1 MMPTNVSHPGC
12 ATGRAGDTT
21 TARSYRASYAEHERI
36 DLRHEFY
43 WTRAFK
49 LKSTV
54 TTRGPH
60 QWIQDTAEQA
70 VSRARMKRDPAY
82 FIART
87 GRRPWAEPWHWETLK
102 SNSGYEARSPRTV
115 LAHVLYC
122 WDYWLSAT
130 HIPKKHDRRYAEA
143 LVLARRVLRSWRHWT
158 ASEQLLAPTW
168 QRIRLNA
175 RLLPPLS
182 SPSVSTPPRTSPTV
196 PRLQVEH
203 STWDRKIPLATW
215 RYGASPW
222 RLTLQEHE
230 EQARV
235 ISDYDRRRSE
245 SVSLFQDFDSRHPG
259 NVMLRSWHTVD
270 CPISRPHGPTVLWY
284 EFWPPPWHPTWAFG
298 TVQRQERYSQPP
310 PKFRC
315 VVCHYGQ
322 PFSWHLLEAA
332 PTFGPLHRRPVAG
345 STEWQER
352 RLFTNVGSSS
362 GSLTAQVQSFRARS
376 VHPGLFST
384 TAQVSP
390 AIIQSAEVYRSTTVE
405 VEDFTGAGELTSF
418 TQRNEQTLIAPQSD
432 EELSESDAERSEMYS
447 SDEEVGEDPFVPVSR
462 TWLRNP
468 VCIGSRITWRFW
480 GVLESAWVR
489 WVNLYRDSKERRFTG
504 KVIED
509 ISESDGDPPRT
520 PIRDLWATRDRK
532 ALEHAWSHWTE
543 FVAEHRCYSDGRSV
557 DSDWSSIAYDDAHD
571 YFFPDNYLD
580 FDSYFD
586 CLLSCDS
593 VPPPYTRNA
602 WRSDCAIT
610 IDSADLNDT
619 WELPSLVESDCAG
632 ELELI
637 RYTICT
643 STMAFE
649 DSAAAAI
656 SWERSLSLG
665 SRLVRAHS
673 AFQLASV
680 KDYWENRQGYLRRR
694 HTMKTPPA
702 KFSTK
707 RGRRQH
713 QQELRRARAHR
724 KSQRN
729 DMPRPAQPAVQ
740 FRSPF
745 PFAPPTSPSIPLTAS
760 KGVFTFSAA
769 ARPNPPAHRPENLST
784 EPRPPGR
791 DTGTRSALTVQ
802 SDRPKVRRGPGRCKQ
817 NGAILSSE
825 LLQPDTLSSSV
836 ADTSVD
842 DSDHASAAS
851 TVPLL
856 ATLLSLIRGLRPDL
870 SQRRR
875 KGRRCKSSWPVP
887 QLPTT
892 DTDLGKQRRKPR
904 KHSPRCTRALMR
916 ALGRSRWLNG
926 LCRGLHRGCT
936 DGTGPRPSVEP

>member
-1 MMPTNVSHPGC
+1 MPTNVSHPGC

-21 TARSYRASYAEHERI
+21 TARSYRTSFAERERLH
-36 DLRHEFY
+36 LRQEFY
-43 WTRAFK
+43 LGRRAFK
-49 LKSTV
+49 LNSTV
-54 TTRGPH
+54 TTRKPH
-60 QWIQDTAEQA
+60 KWMTYKSEKVVD
-70 VSRARMKRDPAY
+70 RARMRRDPTH
-82 FIART
+82 FIPRT
-87 GRRPWAEPWHWETLK
+87 DRRPWAQRCYWETLK
-102 SNSGYEARSPRTV
+102 SIRGYDAQKPRTV
-115 LAHVLYC
+115 LAHAWYC
-122 WDYWLSAT
+122 WGHWLDVT
-130 HIPKKHDRRYAEA
+130 HIPNKHKRRYAEA
-143 LVLARRVLRSWRHWT
+143 LVLAWRVLRRWRHWT
-158 ASEQLLAPTW
+158 ILAQLLAPTW
-168 QRIRLNA
+168 QQVRLNA
-175 RLLPPLS
+175 RLLPPLFT
-182 SPSVSTPPRTSPTV
+182 PSGSTPPRTSPTA
-196 PRLQVEH
+196 PRSQEVYRNP
-203 STWDRKIPLATW
+203 WDRKIPLAIW

-230 EQARV
+230 EQDPV
-235 ISDYDRRRSE
+235 TSE
-245 SVSLFQDFDSRHPG
+245 NDCWSSEQDSLLWDFDRLHPG
-259 NVMLRSWHTVD
+259 RVWLRSWHTVD
-270 CPISRPHGPTVLWY
+270 CPTSHSHCPTLLWY
-284 EFWPPPWHPTWAFG
+284 NFLPSSHAD
-298 TVQRQERYSQPP
+298 QMYRQDHYSRPP
-310 PKFRC
+310 PKFRY
-315 VVCHYGQ
+315 VICHYGQ
-322 PFSWHLLEAA
+322 PFSWHWIEAA
-332 PTFGPLHRRPVAG
+332 PSFGPMHCFQPHGPATG
-345 STEWQER
+345 WQESV
-352 RLFTNVGSSS
+352 LFTTVGSSS

-509 ISESDGDPPRT
+509 ISESDGDLPRT

-836 ADTSVD
+836 ADTSVE

>member
-1 MMPTNVSHPGC
+1 MMPTNVLHAGC
-12 ATGRAGDTT
+12 VTELAGDTT
-21 TARSYRASYAEHERI
+21 TARSYRTSFAERERLH
-36 DLRHEFY
+36 LRQEFY
-43 WTRAFK
+43 LGRRAFK
-49 LKSTV
+49 LNSTV
-54 TTRGPH
+54 TTRKPH
-60 QWIQDTAEQA
+60 KWMTYKSEKVVD
-70 VSRARMKRDPAY
+70 RARMRRDPTH
-82 FIART
+82 FIPRT
-87 GRRPWAEPWHWETLK
+87 DRRPWAQRCYWETLK
-102 SNSGYEARSPRTV
+102 SIRGYDAQKPRTV
-115 LAHVLYC
+115 LAHAWYC
-122 WDYWLSAT
+122 WGYWLEVT
-130 HIPKKHDRRYAEA
+130 HIPNKHKRRYAEA
-143 LVLARRVLRSWRHWT
+143 LVLAWRVLRRWRHWT
-158 ASEQLLAPTW
+158 ILAQLLAPTW
-168 QRIRLNA
+168 QQVRLNA
-175 RLLPPLS
+175 RLLPPLFT
-182 SPSVSTPPRTSPTV
+182 PSGSTPPRTSPTA
-196 PRLQVEH
+196 PRSQEVYRNP
-203 STWDRKIPLATW
+203 WDRKIPLAIW

-230 EQARV
+230 EQDPV
-235 ISDYDRRRSE
+235 TSE
-245 SVSLFQDFDSRHPG
+245 NDCWSSEQDSLLWDFDRLHPG
-259 NVMLRSWHTVD
+259 RVWLRSWHTVD
-270 CPISRPHGPTVLWY
+270 CPTSHSHCPTLLWY
-284 EFWPPPWHPTWAFG
+284 NFLPSSHAD
-298 TVQRQERYSQPP
+298 QMYRQDHYSRPP
-310 PKFRC
+310 PKFRY
-315 VVCHYGQ
+315 VICHYGQ
-322 PFSWHLLEAA
+322 PFSWHWIEAA
-332 PTFGPLHRRPVAG
+332 PSFGPMHCFQPHGPATG
-345 STEWQER
+345 WQESV
-352 RLFTNVGSSS
+352 LFTTVGSSS

-509 ISESDGDPPRT
+509 ISESDGDLPRT

>member
-1 MMPTNVSHPGC
+1 MPTNVLHAGC
-12 ATGRAGDTT
+12 ATELAGDTI
-21 TARSYRASYAEHERI
+21 TARSYSTSFAERERLH
-36 DLRHEFY
+36 LRQEFY
-43 WTRAFK
+43 LGRRAFK
-49 LKSTV
+49 LNSTV
-54 TTRGPH
+54 TTRKPRK
-60 QWIQDTAEQA
+60 WMTLKSEKVVD
-70 VSRARMKRDPAY
+70 RARMRRDPTH
-82 FIART
+82 FTPRT
-87 GRRPWAEPWHWETLK
+87 DRRPWAQRCSWVALK
-102 SNSGYEARSPRTV
+102 SIRGYDAQKPRTV
-115 LAHVLYC
+115 LAHAWYC
-122 WDYWLSAT
+122 WGYWLEVT
-130 HIPKKHDRRYAEA
+130 HIPNKHKRRYAEA
-143 LVLARRVLRSWRHWT
+143 LVLAWRVLRRWRHWT
-158 ASEQLLAPTW
+158 ILAQLLAPTW
-168 QRIRLNA
+168 QQVRLNA
-175 RLLPPLS
+175 RLLPPLFT
-182 SPSVSTPPRTSPTV
+182 PSGSTPPRTSPTA
-196 PRLQVEH
+196 PRSQEVYRNP
-203 STWDRKIPLATW
+203 WDRKIPLAVW

-230 EQARV
+230 EQDPV
-235 ISDYDRRRSE
+235 TSE
-245 SVSLFQDFDSRHPG
+245 DDCWSSEQDSLLWDFDRLHPG
-259 NVMLRSWHTVD
+259 RVWLRSWHTVD
-270 CPISRPHGPTVLWY
+270 CPTSHSHCPTLRWYNFSPSSHADQMYRQDHYSR
-284 EFWPPPWHPTWAFG
+284 
-298 TVQRQERYSQPP
+298 PP
-310 PKFRC
+310 PKFRY
-315 VVCHYGQ
+315 VICHYGQ
-322 PFSWHLLEAA
+322 PFSWHWIEAA
-332 PTFGPLHRRPVAG
+332 PSFGPMHCSQPHGPATG
-345 STEWQER
+345 WQESV
-352 RLFTNVGSSS
+352 LFTTVGSSS
-362 GSLTAQVQSFRARS
+362 GSLTAQVHSFRARS

-418 TQRNEQTLIAPQSD
+418 TQHNEQTLSAPQSD
-432 EELSESDAERSEMYS
+432 EELSESDAERSEMLS
-447 SDEEVGEDPFVPVSR
+447 SDEDEYEAPFVPVSR
-462 TWLRNP
+462 IWLRNP
-468 VCIGSRITWRFW
+468 VCDGSRITWRFW

-489 WVNLYRDSKERRFTG
+489 WVSLYRDSKERRFTG

-509 ISESDGDPPRT
+509 ISDSEDDLPRI
-520 PIRDLWATRDRK
+520 PIRDFSATQDRRT
-532 ALEHAWSHWTE
+532 LEHAWAHWIE

-557 DSDWSSIAYDDAHD
+557 DSAWSSIIYDDAHD

-586 CLLSCDS
+586 DLFSCDT
-593 VPPPYTRNA
+593 VPPPCTRNA
-602 WRSDCAIT
+602 WRADCAIT
-610 IDSADLNDT
+610 IDAADLNDT

-643 STMAFE
+643 SAMAFE

-729 DMPRPAQPAVQ
+729 DMPRPAQPTVQ

-745 PFAPPTSPSIPLTAS
+745 PFAPPTAPTIPLTAF
-760 KGVFTFSAA
+760 KGVFTFGAA
-769 ARPNPPAHRPENLST
+769 VRSNPSAHRPANLNT
-784 EPRPPGR
+784 GR
-791 DTGTRSALTVQ
+791 TRSVSTPQ
-802 SDRPKVRRGPGRCKQ
+802 PDRPRFRRGPGWCKL
-817 NGAILSSE
+817 NGVIPSPD
-825 LLQPDTLSSSV
+825 LLQPDNVPSP
-836 ADTSVD
+836 VD
-842 DSDHASAAS
+842 DSLVEGSDHASAAS

-856 ATLLSLIRGLRPDL
+856 ATLLSLIHGLRPDL
-870 SQRRR
+870 PHRRR
-875 KGRRCKSSWPVP
+875 KGRSCKSSWPVP

>member
-1 MMPTNVSHPGC
+1 MPTNVSHTGC
-12 ATGRAGDTT
+12 ATECAEDTT
-21 TARSYRASYAEHERI
+21 SARSYRTSYAERERLH
-36 DLRHEFY
+36 LRQEFHFGR
-43 WTRAFK
+43 RAFK
-49 LKSTV
+49 LNSTM
-54 TTRGPH
+54 TTRSPH
-60 QWIQDTAEQA
+60 KWMTYKSEKVVD
-70 VSRARMKRDPAY
+70 RARMRRDPTH
-82 FIART
+82 FIPRT
-87 GRRPWAEPWHWETLK
+87 DRRPWAQRCYWETLK
-102 SNSGYEARSPRTV
+102 SCSGYDAQRPRTV
-115 LAHVLYC
+115 LAHVLNC
-122 WDYWLSAT
+122 WGHWLDVT
-130 HIPKKHDRRYAEA
+130 HIPNKHKRRYAEA
-143 LVLARRVLRSWRHWT
+143 LVLAWRVLRRWRHWT
-158 ASEQLLAPTW
+158 ILAQLLAPTW
-168 QRIRLNA
+168 QQVRLNA
-175 RLLPPLS
+175 RLLPPLFT
-182 SPSVSTPPRTSPTV
+182 PSGSTPPRTSPTA
-196 PRLQVEH
+196 PRSQEVYRNP
-203 STWDRKIPLATW
+203 WDRKIPLAIW

-230 EQARV
+230 EQDPV
-235 ISDYDRRRSE
+235 TSE
-245 SVSLFQDFDSRHPG
+245 HDCWSSEQDSLPWDFDRLHPG
-259 NVMLRSWHTVD
+259 RVWLRSWHTVD
-270 CPISRPHGPTVLWY
+270 CPTSHSHCPTLLWY
-284 EFWPPPWHPTWAFG
+284 NFLPSSHAD
-298 TVQRQERYSQPP
+298 QMYRQDHYSRPP
-310 PKFRC
+310 PKFRY
-315 VVCHYGQ
+315 VICHYGQ
-322 PFSWHLLEAA
+322 PFSWHWIEAA
-332 PTFGPLHRRPVAG
+332 PSFGPMHCFQPHGPATG
-345 STEWQER
+345 WQESV
-352 RLFTNVGSSS
+352 LFTTVGSSS

-376 VHPGLFST
+376 VHPGRFST

-390 AIIQSAEVYRSTTVE
+390 AVIQSAEVHRSTTVE

-509 ISESDGDPPRT
+509 ISESDGDLPRT

-745 PFAPPTSPSIPLTAS
+745 PFAPPTAPSVALTAS

-825 LLQPDTLSSSV
+825 LLQPDTLSSPV
-836 ADTSVD
+836 ADTSVE

-870 SQRRR
+870 PQRRR

>member
-1 MMPTNVSHPGC
+1 MMPTNVLHAGC
-12 ATGRAGDTT
+12 VTELAGDTT
-21 TARSYRASYAEHERI
+21 TARSYHTSFAERERLH
-36 DLRHEFY
+36 LRQEFY
-43 WTRAFK
+43 LGRRAFK
-49 LKSTV
+49 LNSTV
-54 TTRGPH
+54 TTRKPH
-60 QWIQDTAEQA
+60 KWMTYKSEKVVD
-70 VSRARMKRDPAY
+70 RARMRRDPTH
-82 FIART
+82 FIPRT
-87 GRRPWAEPWHWETLK
+87 DRRPWAQRCSWEELK
-102 SNSGYEARSPRTV
+102 SIRGYDAQKPRTV
-115 LAHVLYC
+115 LAHAWYC
-122 WDYWLSAT
+122 WGYWLEVT
-130 HIPKKHDRRYAEA
+130 HIPNKHKRRYAEA
-143 LVLARRVLRSWRHWT
+143 LVLAWRVLRRWRHWT
-158 ASEQLLAPTW
+158 ILAQLLAPTW
-168 QRIRLNA
+168 QQVRLNA
-175 RLLPPLS
+175 RLLPPLFT
-182 SPSVSTPPRTSPTV
+182 PSGSTPPRTSPTA
-196 PRLQVEH
+196 PRSQEVYRNP
-203 STWDRKIPLATW
+203 WDRKIPLAIW

-230 EQARV
+230 EQDPV
-235 ISDYDRRRSE
+235 TSEYDCWSSE
-245 SVSLFQDFDSRHPG
+245 QDSLLWDFDRLHPG
-259 NVMLRSWHTVD
+259 RVWLRSWHTVD
-270 CPISRPHGPTVLWY
+270 CPTSHSHCPTLLWY
-284 EFWPPPWHPTWAFG
+284 NFLPSSHAD
-298 TVQRQERYSQPP
+298 QMYRQDHYSRPP
-310 PKFRC
+310 PKFRY
-315 VVCHYGQ
+315 VICHYGQ
-322 PFSWHLLEAA
+322 PFSWHWIEAA
-332 PTFGPLHRRPVAG
+332 PTFGPKCRWQA
-345 STEWQER
+345 TEWQEVV
-352 RLFTNVGSSS
+352 LFTTVGSSS

-390 AIIQSAEVYRSTTVE
+390 AIIQSADVYRSKTVE

-418 TQRNEQTLIAPQSD
+418 TQRSEQTLISPQSD
-432 EELSESDAERSEMYS
+432 EERSESDAERSEMYS
-447 SDEEVGEDPFVPVSR
+447 SDEEEDEDPFVPVSR
-462 TWLRNP
+462 IWLRNP
-468 VCIGSRITWRFW
+468 VCAGSRITWRFW

-740 FRSPF
+740 FRTPF

-836 ADTSVD
+836 ADTSVE